1 MKKGIILNF
10 KQLKL
15 LDYVLINKIFII
27 LCAFFIA
34 GIIIGSLLY
43 DDSNFLMQNTKVFF
57 DSFIKTH
64 TNNRLFSRF
73 FICCIKYIL
82 VLVLYF
88 LSGASM
94 LGVAIT
100 PFITIW
106 QGIIIGSVTSYLYS
120 SYNLYGIAFNA
131 IVFIPPL
138 CIFTV
143 CSFFAA
149 KQSIDLSLSIARL
162 TLPKSRPVNLYVIF
176 KNYSIKY
183 LVFIGIILLCVIIEI
198 ILNVLF
204 LKFFNF

>member
-15 LDYVLINKIFII
+15 LDYVSVNKVFII
-27 LCAFFIA
+27 LCAFFIS
-34 GIIIGSLLY
+34 GIIIGTALY
-43 DDSNFLMQNTKVFF
+43 GDSNFLTQNTKIFF
-57 DSFIKTH
+57 DSFVKTH
-64 TNNRLFSRF
+64 TQNKLITRF
-73 FICCIKYIL
+73 FVCCIKYVL

-106 QGIIIGSVTSYLYS
+106 QGILIGSITSYLYS
-120 SYNLYGIAFNA
+120 SYNLNGIAFNA

-143 CSFFAA
+143 CCFFAA
-149 KQSIDLSLSIARL
+149 KHAIELSLSIAKL
-162 TLPKSRPVNLYVIF
+162 TLPKSRPVNLYIIF
-176 KNYSIKY
+176 KNYSTKY
-183 LVFIGIILLCVIIEI
+183 LIFMVITLLSVIIEI